1 MDHRA
6 FFSSICLAAA
16 LVSASPP
23 VPTPVPPPDGG
34 SPQPWPDQEPS
45 PEPDHEPEP
54 GWDTPPPEENGTT
67 PVPETPTPTPT
78 TPTPTTPTP
87 RPAPPRR
94 AQTCDLL
101 PSSGPGSSAALADQR
116 VATALAD
123 IPEAST
129 FVSAIEGAGFT
140 AKFNDE
146 NDITVFVPVNKAFSK
161 YGGSETEELFA
172 NKEAL
177 ISFLAYTVVNGRQTP
192 ADLTDASLRTKQGGD
207 IEVKNVNGEITLNG
221 TAKVLCS
228 NIQTAN
234 ANVYLI
240 DTVLPPPE

>member
-1 MDHRA
+1 M
-6 FFSSICLAAA
+6 
-16 LVSASPP
+16 
-23 VPTPVPPPDGG
+23 
-34 SPQPWPDQEPS
+34 
-45 PEPDHEPEP
+45 
-54 GWDTPPPEENGTT
+54 
-67 PVPETPTPTPT
+67 PETPTPTPT
-78 TPTPTTPTP
+78 TPTPTTPTQ

-94 AQTCDLL
+94 GQTCDLL

-123 IPEAST
+123 IPKAST
-129 FVSAIEGAGFT
+129 FVSAIEKADFT

-146 NDITVFVPVNKAFSK
+146 NDITVFVPVNKAFDT
-161 YGGSETEELFA
+161 YGGSKTEDLFA
-172 NKEAL
+172 DKEAL
-177 ISFLAYTVVNGRQTP
+177 ISFLAYTVVNGRKTP

-207 IEVKNVNGEITLNG
+207 LEAKNVNGKITLNG